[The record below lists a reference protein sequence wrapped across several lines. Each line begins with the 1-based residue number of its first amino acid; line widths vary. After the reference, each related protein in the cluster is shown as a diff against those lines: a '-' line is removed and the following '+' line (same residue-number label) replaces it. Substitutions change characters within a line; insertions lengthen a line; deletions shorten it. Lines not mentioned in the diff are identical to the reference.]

1 MPDIDPR
8 AKRDRLARN
17 PGGMVCEKCSEV
29 FIGEEWHQFCALC
42 VAEIAAKLHAA
53 QNADERFLPYEPTTE
68 EIGYTTLDP
77 NENN

>member
-42 VAEIAAKLHAA
+42 VAEIAANDL
-53 QNADERFLPYEPTTE
+53 
-68 EIGYTTLDP
+68 YT
-77 NENN
+77 